1 MVFFLR
7 VLQLAP
13 AVTFGAELEVGRNVE
28 RIRANMTIRAEFLV
42 LTPTD
47 LILNCRIFNLTT
59 KESDSS
65 IILICFNYNSIFFK
79 CCAD

>member
-13 AVTFGAELEVGRNVE
+13 AVTFGAELEVGRNRE

-42 LTPTD
+42 LTPID
-47 LILNCRIFNLTT
+47 LIL
-59 KESDSS
+59 D
-65 IILICFNYNSIFFK
+65 
-79 CCAD
+79 